1 MSVSLLDIR
10 EGRKVSADFHVDLN
24 HEVVRQ
30 MLSSSGNAGDQALD
44 GGNAAPQENGLTSPV
59 EKKTED
65 CQLSTELENWLRFPK
80 QVEMQEPFD
89 MEVYFH
95 SHGIDLCSCVYV
107 VYMVDHSCRRSFQL
121 RIRTQTL

>member
-30 MLSSSGNAGDQALD
+30 MLSTSGNLGDQGLD
-44 GGNAAPQENGLTSPV
+44 GGNCSPQENGLTSSV

-65 CQLSTELENWLRFPK
+65 CQLSQDLENWLRFPK
-80 QVEMQEPFD
+80 QVAIQVPFGYTVGIY
-89 MEVYFH
+89 MFTARVTWFRAMFMCLCGL
-95 SHGIDLCSCVYV
+95 HG
-107 VYMVDHSCRRSFQL
+107 
-121 RIRTQTL
+121 